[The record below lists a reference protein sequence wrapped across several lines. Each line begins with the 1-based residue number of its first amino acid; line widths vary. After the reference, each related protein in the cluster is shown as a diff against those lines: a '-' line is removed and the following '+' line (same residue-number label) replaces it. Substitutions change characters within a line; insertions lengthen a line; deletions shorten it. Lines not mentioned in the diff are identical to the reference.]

1 MIQDFF
7 NVRRHPKLLVIEQ
20 STLAEIQHSPDKG
33 IEVFFRNLYN
43 KKIERYFHYKS
54 LTILIK
60 LYLLVDI
67 HKSE

>member
-7 NVRRHPKLLVIEQ
+7 NVRRHPKLLIIEQ
-20 STLAEIQHSPDKG
+20 STLAEIQHS
-33 IEVFFRNLYN
+33 RNLYN

-60 LYLLVDI
+60 LHLLIDI